1 MSEMLRREMRV
12 IAVEEHYANADLGGR
27 KGLAGE
33 VAAKLTDLG
42 EGRIAEM
49 DAAGIDVQ
57 VLSLLAPG
65 AQAFPAADAAA
76 RARVE
81 NDRLAEA
88 VGRHPDR
95 LAAFAALPTA
105 DPQAA
110 AIELERTVSGH
121 GFKGGI
127 VHGQT
132 EGLFLDDR
140 RFWPILEAAEG
151 LGVPIYLHPAPPT
164 AAITEAY
171 YAGFSPSVT
180 SALSTG
186 AWGWHI
192 ETGLHVLRLLLAGA
206 FDRFPR
212 LQVVVGHLGE
222 ALPFMLTRTSNRL
235 PPAVTGLPRT
245 VSEYLRDH
253 VHLSIGG
260 FFSVSPFL
268 NAMLEFGA
276 DRILFSVDHPF
287 SSNQEGRRFLDALPI
302 SSADREKIAHRNA
315 ERLLRL

>member
-1 MSEMLRREMRV
+1 MRV

-27 KGLAGE
+27 RGLAAE

-65 AQAFPAADAAA
+65 AQAFGAADAAA
-76 RARVE
+76 RARE
-81 NDRLAEA
+81 DNDRLAGA
-88 VGRHPDR
+88 VSRHPDR
-95 LAAFAALPTA
+95 LAAFASLPTA
-105 DPQAA
+105 DPRAA
-110 AIELERTVSGH
+110 AVELERTVNGH

-132 EGLFLDDR
+132 EGRFLDDR
-140 RFWPILEAAEG
+140 RFWPILEAAEQ
-151 LGVPIYLHPAPPT
+151 LRVPIYLHPAPPPAT
-164 AAITEAY
+164 VIETY
-171 YAGFSPSVT
+171 YAGFAPAVSSN
-180 SALSTG
+180 LSTG

-192 ETGLHVLRLLLAGA
+192 ETGLHVLRLVLAGA

-212 LQVVVGHLGE
+212 LQIVVGHLGE
-222 ALPFMLTRTSNRL
+222 ALPFMLARTGNRL
-235 PPAVTGLPRT
+235 SPAVTGLPRT
-245 VSEYLRDH
+245 VQEYLRDH
-253 VHLSIGG
+253 VHLSLGG

-276 DRILFSVDHPF
+276 DRILFSVDHPL
-287 SSNQEGRRFLDALPI
+287 SSNQEGRAFLDAVPI
-302 SSADREKIAHRNA
+302 SPADREKIAHRNA